1 MKSGLEGQETII
13 PKEFSEHSLNYGSE
27 QPHGNNFCFI
37 EPQDTIWAIK
47 YSFVF
52 CELIS
57 NRFFPL
63 ISFLAQQF
71 KDPTMHLISSTLNTS
86 TMCLKASYLF
96 TGGSGQRSKFF
107 NVLVCFFG
115 KLVRILLL
123 LLPKVRKHTLRPRNL
138 FTAQLCCLIQLRLNS
153 FRKITFLIDWLQ
165 IFSIKIKSSI
175 LSKYYTEVFLPTHA
189 AGVTKLWEINTNS
202 HLERK
207 MIQANGR
214 LWDVWCLQSGGCGSL
229 LCAPH
234 NWEVSWISK
243 EDFLL

>member
-63 ISFLAQQF
+63 ISFLAQQL

-175 LSKYYTEVFLPTHA
+175 LSKYYTEVFFTHTCSGGNQA
-189 AGVTKLWEINTNS
+189 LRNKYQQPFRKEDDSSQWEIVRCLMLAIWGLWEPSMCTPQ
-202 HLERK
+202 L
-207 MIQANGR
+207 
-214 LWDVWCLQSGGCGSL
+214 GSQL
-229 LCAPH
+229 
-234 NWEVSWISK
+234 NK
-243 EDFLL
+243 